1 MSIKEFFGSSEE
13 KISLETIINIRWI
26 AIFGQIFAICFV
38 YYYLKFNFEVLWC
51 GALVIVSVVIN
62 SYLEFKKSKIG
73 ELNNLSATFNIFYD
87 LVQLALLLFL
97 TGGLTNPFSILIIVP
112 TTIATTFLSR
122 NSSFFIAG
130 VSIILCSVLALFNF
144 PLPGPDGE
152 TLKTP
157 KYYLL
162 GMWLSTTVGIIF
174 LGNYA
179 YQLAR
184 SNRKRSKALEGL
196 EKTLSNEQT
205 LSSVGSLAAA
215 AVHELGTPLATI
227 SLVSGEL
234 KKQLSEKKEF
244 KEDIDLLISQADR
257 CRLIL
262 KNIGTDP
269 KQEDDFLQR
278 VSLKNLLN
286 EIVFSNE
293 RKHDKKIIIID
304 KLEHEPL
311 KINKQIE
318 ITYALR
324 SLIDN
329 SIKFSKSEI
338 KIFIE
343 KNNNDLS
350 IIITDDGPGF
360 DDEIL
365 KKIGEPYIKSVS
377 VDKTKLGL
385 GLGLF
390 ISKNLLE
397 RTKAKIIFE
406 NKKNG
411 LGAVVK
417 IIWRYE
423 DLIN

>member
-51 GALVIVSVVIN
+51 GALVLVSIVIN
-62 SYLEFKKSKIG
+62 SYLEFKKSKFG
-73 ELNNLSATFNIFYD
+73 ELNNFSATFNIFYD

-157 KYYLL
+157 QYYLL
-162 GMWLSTTVGIIF
+162 GMWLSTTIGIIF

-234 KKQLSEKKEF
+234 KKQLSDKKEF

-365 KKIGEPYIKSVS
+365 KKIGEPYIKSTS

-406 NKKNG
+406 NKKSE